1 MKGMAW
7 QINFQVH
14 DMMYDMGGAE
24 NLFYSGLLNKY
35 INIF

>member
-14 DMMYDMGGAE
+14 DMMYDMGGAGNFFILE
-24 NLFYSGLLNKY
+24 Y
-35 INIF
+35 